1 MPHHARGLI
10 MNSFY
15 GWVDPGF
22 LQGMLVAFLMTA
34 VSVVALIAV
43 LTLIANRNVVAG
55 ILLIIPA
62 GLVYLYLIVAQAYA
76 AYLMINNGVTGW
88 DWLLLVLYVLS
99 IFNGGVS
106 LSFSGND

>member
-1 MPHHARGLI
+1 

-22 LQGMLVAFLMTA
+22 LQGMLVAILMTA
-34 VSVVALIAV
+34 VSAVALVVV
-43 LTLIANRNVVAG
+43 LTFIANRNVVTG
-55 ILLIIPA
+55 IFLLALA
-62 GLVYLYLIVAQAYA
+62 GLAYLYLVVAQAYA
-76 AYLMINNGVTGW
+76 VHLMINNGVTGW

>member
-1 MPHHARGLI
+1 
-10 MNSFY
+10 MNSLY

-34 VSVVALIAV
+34 VSAVALVVV
-43 LTLIANRNVVAG
+43 LALIANRNVVAG
-55 ILLIIPA
+55 IFLLALA
-62 GLVYLYLIVAQAYA
+62 GLVYLYLVVAQAYA
-76 AYLMINNGVTGW
+76 VYLMINNGVTGW

-106 LSFSGND
+106 LSFSSND

>member
-1 MPHHARGLI
+1 
-10 MNSFY
+10 MNTLY

-34 VSVVALIAV
+34 VSAVALIVV
-43 LTLIANRNVVAG
+43 LALIANRNVVAG
-55 ILLIIPA
+55 IFLLALA
-62 GLVYLYLIVAQAYA
+62 GLVYLYLVVAQAYA
-76 AYLMINNGVTGW
+76 VYLMINNGVTGW

-106 LSFSGND
+106 LSFSSND

>member
-1 MPHHARGLI
+1 MPHHVRGLI

-22 LQGMLVAFLMTA
+22 LQGMLVAICVTA

-43 LTLIANRNVVAG
+43 LILVANRNVVAG

-62 GLVYLYLIVAQAYA
+62 GLVYLYLIVAQVYA
-76 AYLMINNGVTGW
+76 VYLMINNGVTGW

-106 LSFSGND
+106 LSFTNDN

>member
-1 MPHHARGLI
+1 
-10 MNSFY
+10 MNSLY

-34 VSVVALIAV
+34 VSAVALIVV
-43 LTLIANRNVVAG
+43 LALIANRNVVAG
-55 ILLIIPA
+55 IFLLALA
-62 GLVYLYLIVAQAYA
+62 GLVYLYLVVAQAYA
-76 AYLMINNGVTGW
+76 VYLMINNGVTGW

-106 LSFSGND
+106 LSFSSND

>member
-1 MPHHARGLI
+1 
-10 MNSFY
+10 MNTFY

-22 LQGMLVAFLMTA
+22 LQGMLVAILMTA
-34 VSVVALIAV
+34 VSAVALIAV
-43 LTLIANRNVVAG
+43 LAFIANRSVVAG

-62 GLVYLYLIVAQAYA
+62 GLVYLYLVVAQAYA
-76 AYLMINNGVTGW
+76 VYLMINNGVTGW

-106 LSFSGND
+106 LSFSDND

>member
-1 MPHHARGLI
+1 
-10 MNSFY
+10 MNTFY

-22 LQGMLVAFLMTA
+22 LQGMLVAILMTA
-34 VSVVALIAV
+34 VSAVALVIV
-43 LTLIANRNVVAG
+43 LTLIANRNVVTG

-62 GLVYLYLIVAQAYA
+62 GLAYLYLVVAQAYA
-76 AYLMINNGVTGW
+76 VYLMINNGVTGW